1 MGLCAKKVGSMEMG
15 DYRWKGCAC
24 GVWKLESLG
33 CGVKSRR
40 GCEQGYQWK
49 VVIKTESKLEES
61 GQGPDWVGRWS

>member
-24 GVWKLESLG
+24 GVWKLDSLG

-49 VVIKTESKLEES
+49 VVIKTESKLEGS